1 MELIEEGEVL
11 PDERDES
18 DEPTDEGG
26 DEDRS
31 LYSSDMRDEAKR
43 RVSSSMFWGAKSASR
58 SWREA

>member
-1 MELIEEGEVL
+1 MELMEEGEVL

-31 LYSSDMRDEAKR
+31 L
-43 RVSSSMFWGAKSASR
+43 
-58 SWREA
+58 

>member
-43 RVSSSMFWGAKSASR
+43 RVSSSMFWGANSASR